1 MPTKYINNID
11 MKGFIPNKKEH
22 RSDYFKVIDSEVK
35 AYILGY
41 LVADGSIE
49 ESVRKDRPSKLVR
62 LRFGCV
68 SEDDEIIRLIQR
80 EIAPNNNLRFYQ
92 PKQENHKQVTILQIC
107 DKELI
112 NDLRTLYNIQP
123 RKTYDTNFEFPN
135 IPKEMERHFIRGF
148 IDGDGSIGTRHF
160 SMICNS
166 PKFAEQIKDKF
177 LEAVPNLKWVIYKEN
192 RKTTNYWSLHFSY
205 NIKVRKPIFEYLYK
219 DATVFLNRKRNKAL
233 NTVLNAVDKR
243 TAQCN
248 A

>member
-1 MPTKYINNID
+1 MRSY
-11 MKGFIPNKKEH
+11 IPNKKEH
-22 RSDYFKVIDSEVK
+22 VSDYFKNIDSETK

-68 SEDDEIIRLIQR
+68 TEDDEILKLIQR
-80 EIAPNNNLRFYQ
+80 EIAPDNKLRYYQ
-92 PKQENHKQVTILQIC
+92 PKAPNRKQVTILQIC

-112 NDLRTLYNIQP
+112 SDLKCLYDIQP
-123 RKTYDTNFEFPN
+123 RKTYKTDFKFPN
-135 IPKEMERHFIRGF
+135 IPKAYERDFIRGF
-148 IDGDGSIGTRHF
+148 IDGDGSIGKKHF

-166 PKFAEQIKDKF
+166 PIFANQIKDKF
-177 LEAVPNLKWVIYKEN
+177 LEVVPTLKWVIYKEN
-192 RKTTNYWSLHFSY
+192 RKKTPYWSLHFSY
-205 NIKVRKPIFEYLYK
+205 NIKVRKPIFDYLYK
-219 DATVFLNRKRNKAL
+219 DATVYLNRKRNIAL

-243 TAQCN
+243 TAQCR

>member
-1 MPTKYINNID
+1 MRN
-11 MKGFIPNKKEH
+11 FIPNKKEH
-22 RSDYFKVIDSEVK
+22 RSDYFRNIDSEVK

-41 LVADGSIE
+41 MVADGSIE
-49 ESVRKDRPSKLVR
+49 ESVRKDRPCKLVR

-68 SEDDEIIRLIQR
+68 SEDYEIIRLIQR
-80 EIAPNNNLRFYQ
+80 EIAPNNSLRFYQ
-92 PKQENHKQVTILQIC
+92 PSGNRKQTTILQIC

-112 NDLRTLYNIQP
+112 NDLRTLYNVQP
-123 RKTYDTNFEFPN
+123 RKTYDADFEFPN
-135 IPKEMERHFIRGF
+135 IPKEYERDFIRGF

-166 PKFAEQIKDKF
+166 PIFANQIKDKF
-177 LEAVPNLKWVIYKEN
+177 LEVIPTLKWVIYEEN
-192 RKTTNYWSLHFSY
+192 RKTTPYWSLHFSY
-205 NIKVRKPIFEYLYK
+205 NIKVRKPIFEYLYNN
-219 DATVFLNRKRNKAL
+219 ATVYLKRKKNIAL